1 MDYNRILHLA
11 TFAGEIML
19 QSGAEIYRVEET
31 IGRICI
37 SYGVQI
43 AHSFVTPTG
52 IIMSIT
58 DNKDIVLTKVVRIN
72 KRTVDLDKIA
82 KVNDFSRK
90 ISVEHMDF
98 DFAEEML
105 REINNSGNY
114 SKKTLSISS
123 SIAAGF
129 FTLLFG
135 GTFKDFLISLTIGFI
150 IKWLSITLQKIDTN
164 AFFINAIGGAVSSF
178 IALLSTA
185 LGLGDNTDKIVIG
198 SLMLLVPGL
207 AITNAIRDTLAGD
220 LLAGNSRASEA
231 FLIAVAIAVGSGLVF
246 TIWIKFFGGA
256 SI

>member
-31 IGRICI
+31 VARICI
-37 SYGVQI
+37 SYGVQS
-43 AHSFVTPTG
+43 AQSFVTPTG

-58 DNKDIVLTKVVRIN
+58 DNKNTVLTKVVRVN

-82 KVNDFSRK
+82 KVNQLSRRMSVEKIDLDYAEEILIEIKKGSNYSRK
-90 ISVEHMDF
+90 
-98 DFAEEML
+98 
-105 REINNSGNY
+105 
-114 SKKTLSISS
+114 TLILSS
-123 SIAAGF
+123 SLAAGF

-135 GTFKDFLISLTIGFI
+135 GTVRDFLVSLLIGCI
-150 IKWLSITLQKIDTN
+150 IECQSITLRKIDAN
-164 AFFINAIGGAVSSF
+164 AFFINALGGAISSF
-178 IALLSTA
+178 IALLSTK
-185 LGLGDNTDKIVIG
+185 LGFGDNTDKIVIG
-198 SLMLLVPGL
+198 SIMLLVPGL

-220 LLAGNSRASEA
+220 LLAGNSRTSEA
-231 FLIAVAIAVGSGLVF
+231 FLIAVAVAVGSGLVF